1 MRHILIA
8 VVLLAAL
15 ALGVLPAEA
24 QVGIARGRVTDA
36 DGQALEGA
44 SVVLEFLGG
53 VTSKFE
59 LETNRKGEY
68 MQVGLTPGPY
78 RVTATKEGFEP
89 KSIQTRVNLGPAT
102 DLPRIELTVAAAVA
116 APEPGPEPA
125 AELRE
130 TFSQAVEHL
139 QAGELDEAE
148 VLFREI
154 LEVEAGLPQI
164 HQNLAYIYVQKQD
177 WANAEASYLAALELR
192 PDASELMMS
201 LAKVYLDSGQ
211 EEKAEEML
219 ARAAAADPAD
229 ASAQYNHGL
238 ALLDAGK
245 TAEAQ
250 AAFEAALAADSSIA
264 EAHFQLGLILVR
276 EGKVPEALE
285 HLEAYVAAS
294 PEGAPNLAT
303 AQGLLEAL
311 GK

>member
-8 VVLLAAL
+8 VVLLGAL
-15 ALGVLPAEA
+15 ALAAPPAEA

-44 SVVLEFLGG
+44 TVVLEFLGG

-59 LETNRKGEY
+59 LETNKKGEY

-78 RVTATKEGFEP
+78 RVTASKEGFEA
-89 KSIQTRVNLGPAT
+89 KSIQSRVNLGPAT
-102 DLPRIELTVAAAVA
+102 DLPRIELSVAVA
-116 APEPGPEPA
+116 APDPEPEPA

-139 QAGELDEAE
+139 QAGRLDEAE
-148 VLFREI
+148 PLFREI
-154 LEVEAGLPQI
+154 LEAEPGLPQI
-164 HQNLAYIYVQKQD
+164 HQNLAYISVQRKD

-192 PDASELMMS
+192 PNSSDLMMS

-238 ALLDAGK
+238 ALLDAEK

-250 AAFEAALAADSSIA
+250 AAFEAALAADPSMT

-276 EGKVPEALE
+276 GGQVPEAVE

-311 GK
+311 GQ